1 MSSPNPSLC
10 RECGTPFD
18 AAPKD
23 GRCNSCA
30 SPRLISHPELDS
42 LSIAHIDCDA
52 FYASVEK
59 RDNPELKNKPVI
71 VGGGKRGVVAA
82 CCYIARIKGV
92 HSAMPMYRALKAC
105 PDAVVVRSSRSKYSQ
120 VGQEIKELMRETTP
134 LVESLS
140 IDEAFLDLSGTE
152 KLHGGSPAETLVKL
166 IKRIEDEIGVTASV
180 GLSYNKFLAKTAS
193 DLDKPRGFAIIGEA
207 EALDFL
213 GPRPV
218 GSIWGVGKS
227 LQGKLER
234 DGLRTISQLREM
246 PEDELIKRYGVIG
259 KRLSRLSHGV
269 DSRIVEPGSKA
280 KSISTETTFSDDIR
294 DLETLLH
301 RLWPL
306 CEKVTK
312 QLKDKNLAARTIT
325 MKLKTSGFRSL
336 TRSRTLAQPTQLAEV
351 IYQEAKIL
359 LEPEVNGTPY
369 RLIGIGTSQFA
380 DPEFADH
387 ADLLDD
393 SIENFAKV
401 EGAMESVRG
410 KFGDPAIL
418 KGRTLLKD

>member
-1 MSSPNPSLC
+1 
-10 RECGTPFD
+10 
-18 AAPKD
+18 
-23 GRCNSCA
+23 
-30 SPRLISHPELDS
+30 
-42 LSIAHIDCDA
+42 
-52 FYASVEK
+52 
-59 RDNPELKNKPVI
+59 
-71 VGGGKRGVVAA
+71 
-82 CCYIARIKGV
+82 
-92 HSAMPMYRALKAC
+92 
-105 PDAVVVRSSRSKYSQ
+105 
-120 VGQEIKELMRETTP
+120 
-134 LVESLS
+134 
-140 IDEAFLDLSGTE
+140 
-152 KLHGGSPAETLVKL
+152 
-166 IKRIEDEIGVTASV
+166 
-180 GLSYNKFLAKTAS
+180 
-193 DLDKPRGFAIIGEA
+193 
-207 EALDFL
+207 
-213 GPRPV
+213 
-218 GSIWGVGKS
+218 
-227 LQGKLER
+227 
-234 DGLRTISQLREM
+234 
-246 PEDELIKRYGVIG
+246 
-259 KRLSRLSHGV
+259 V

-312 QLKDKNLAARTIT
+312 QLKDKKLAARTIT

-401 EGAMESVRG
+401 EGAMESVRD
-410 KFGDPAIL
+410 KFGGPAIL